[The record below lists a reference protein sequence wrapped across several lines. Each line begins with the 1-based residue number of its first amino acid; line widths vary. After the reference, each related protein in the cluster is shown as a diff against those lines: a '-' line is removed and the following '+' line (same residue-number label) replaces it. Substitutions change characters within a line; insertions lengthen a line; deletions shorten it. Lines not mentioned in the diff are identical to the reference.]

1 MADSDEKAI
10 EYRKQLAKQP
20 LQVLQQH
27 KQSIEGEIESIMSSH
42 MQLRTAL
49 ARFSNSKETIRQFSQ
64 QQPEQEMLVPL
75 TNSLYVPGKIDNVES
90 LLVDVGTGYFI
101 EKSNTQAQEFLARK
115 VQMVSSKIGELE
127 RAAASKRSELELV
140 MTIISTKSRIL
151 QSQAKQR
158 QQAQQ
163 AQQS

>member
-1 MADSDEKAI
+1 
-10 EYRKQLAKQP
+10 
-20 LQVLQQH
+20 
-27 KQSIEGEIESIMSSH
+27 
-42 MQLRTAL
+42 
-49 ARFSNSKETIRQFSQ
+49 
-64 QQPEQEMLVPL
+64 MLVPL